1 LGQKRTLERVR
12 SMSALPPKADI
23 YERDYHSALCQKRTI
38 AGRHSD
44 AAMGMMRPLAV
55 GLSC

>member
-1 LGQKRTLERVR
+1 
-12 SMSALPPKADI
+12 MSALPPKADI